1 MALNNIMKMFD
12 TLESEIKRGGNSGK
26 TEPYMAFEDTLN
38 GMYDYVKDVF
48 KTNAQNKKEYEKH
61 LHDMEKECNCADKY
75 KADKEIDYSASQ
87 STSQPTS
94 QPTSQYIIHYLRTDT
109 REEPEFIVK
118 DNVEIK

>member
-1 MALNNIMKMFD
+1 MFD
-12 TLESEIKRGGNSGK
+12 TLESEIKRGGSSGK

-61 LHDMEKECNCADKY
+61 LHNMEKECNCADKY
-75 KADKEIDYSASQ
+75 KADKEIDYPASQ
-87 STSQPTS
+87 SNSLSNT
-94 QPTSQYIIHYLRTDT
+94 QYIIHSLRTDS
-109 REEPEFIVK
+109 REEPEVIVK